1 MIQKSYDS
9 KPTLFLIATPIGNM
23 DDISYRAIETLKNVS
38 VIFDEDTRITNQLL
52 KNFNIKNKLI
62 ASHQYNEK
70 ENIEK
75 LLSYLNNKENVGLVT
90 DRGTPII
97 SDPGYYLAQA
107 AIQNNFNVVSIPGS
121 TAFVSALITSNIE
134 PLPFTFLGFLNSK
147 SSKRKKELEV
157 LRNYNSTLIFYESP
171 HRLLET
177 LNDMLEVLGNRKCS
191 ISREITKKFETIYR
205 GTLKD
210 IINEFDTIKGEFVI
224 VVEGN
229 KDVNTFSNLSIIEH
243 VNLYI
248 KEGMD
253 SKEAIKK
260 VAKERQLSKNEVY
273 SEYHKRGA

>member
-1 MIQKSYDS
+1 MYFS
-9 KPTLFLIATPIGNM
+9 KDLF
-23 DDISYRAIETLKNVS
+23 
-38 VIFDEDTRITNQLL
+38 
-52 KNFNIKNKLI
+52 IK
-62 ASHQYNEK
+62 YNEWLHTLCK
-70 ENIEK
+70 YPRHLEDRNSFRIEENI
-75 LLSYLNNKENVGLVT
+75 NNQINYCKNIE
-90 DRGTPII
+90 
-97 SDPGYYLAQA
+97 GYYFDCDYFVVKNEKGEIVSFPPNTNADSYTKELFGT
-107 AIQNNFNVVSIPGS
+107 IQNNFNVVSIPGS